1 MACRIH
7 LLLLLFAGACGSRGA
22 GTNVDSDG
30 SLPGSGGSDDG
41 ASDGGAT
48 DSLSTTPDS
57 TSTAG
62 DAAAGTWCGPAFCAA
77 TEECCASETGARNCV
92 AIGTCTGA
100 PFACAGPADC
110 DDGHC
115 CGHAGT
121 TICMLEEDCN
131 RDFGLNQ
138 ICNTDADCAALDPH
152 QPKCCPIP
160 NNWGLICRAQC
171 TGN

>member
-7 LLLLLFAGACGSRGA
+7 LLLLLLAGACGSRSA
-22 GTNVDSDG
+22 GTNVGSDG
-30 SLPGSGGSDDG
+30 SMPGSGGSDDG
-41 ASDGGAT
+41 ASDGGAS
-48 DSLSTTPDS
+48 DSLSTMPDS

-62 DAAAGTWCGPAFCAA
+62 DAAAGTWCGPALCDA
-77 TEECCASETGARNCV
+77 TEVCCESDNGARNCV

-100 PFACAGPADC
+100 PFACEGPADC

-121 TICMLEEDCN
+121 TICMLETDCHG
-131 RDFGLNQ
+131 DFGLVQ
-138 ICNTDADCAALDPH
+138 GCYTDADCAVLEPH

-160 NNWGLICRAQC
+160 NNWGKICRAQC
-171 TGN
+171 GGN